1 MNTIRV
7 IGRVD
12 HDAHLVADVPGV
24 PPGPVQVLII
34 LRPTH
39 PDPAEAAWMDGIAQ
53 EWAAELGDAREDIY
67 TLADGEPVN
76 GSR

>member
-12 HDAHLVADVPGV
+12 ENSHLVADAPGI
-24 PPGPVQVLII
+24 PPGPVEVLII
-34 LRPTH
+34 IRPPH
-39 PDPAEAAWMDGIAQ
+39 PDPADAVWMEGVAQ
-53 EWAAELGDAREDIY
+53 EWAAELSDAREDIY